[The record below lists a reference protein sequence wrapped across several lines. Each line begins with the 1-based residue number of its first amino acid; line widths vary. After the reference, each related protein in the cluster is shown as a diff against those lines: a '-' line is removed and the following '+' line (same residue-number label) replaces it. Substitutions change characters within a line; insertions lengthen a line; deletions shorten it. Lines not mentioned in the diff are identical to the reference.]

1 MNLLIEKEV
10 MMLKY
15 NYDVAVIG
23 GGPGGYVTAIRL
35 AQYGKKVVLFEGK
48 SLGGTCLNVGCI
60 PSKAMLRISEVMS
73 TIKEAEKFGITT
85 KDVQLDYSK
94 VKNYKDNVVSQLVN
108 GVGYLLKKNGVE
120 VISDFVT
127 EIKNHDI
134 AYGRNKIS
142 AENIILATGSQPF
155 IPPIQGLDKVEFDTT
170 DSIFTW
176 ESLPKSLVIV
186 GGGVIGVEMA
196 QAFAPLGTK
205 VTLIE
210 VADDILMTE
219 DKTARQLVEKH
230 LEQEG
235 ITIITKAKISNIEK
249 NKIKVDKETIQ
260 FEKLLIATGRNTN
273 IELANNIG
281 IKLTE
286 NKKFIE
292 VNDYMQT
299 SQNHIYAI
307 GDIIPGYQL
316 AHAASHEGF
325 VAADHIAKNN
335 PRKLDQTKIPRC
347 VYTTPEI
354 ASFGLSEEE
363 AKIDYDVKV
372 TMYNLAGN
380 GKAIAYG
387 DASGFVKIISD
398 KKYGEILGAVI
409 CGAHATELIST
420 ILAVKNSEGTM
431 DELSHQIFAHPTVS
445 ESIGESAEDFFGLS
459 IHQS

>member
-1 MNLLIEKEV
+1 ME
-10 MMLKY
+10 Y
-15 NYDVAVIG
+15 NYDVAIIG

-35 AQYGKKVVLFEGK
+35 AQFKKKVILFEGK
-48 SLGGTCLNVGCI
+48 NLGGTCLNVGCI

-85 KDVQLDYSK
+85 NEVHVDYSK
-94 VKNYKDNVVSQLVN
+94 VKSYKDDVVKQLVN
-108 GVGYLLKKNGVE
+108 GVGYLLKKNGVK
-120 VISDFVT
+120 VINQFVT
-127 EIKNHDI
+127 EIKGHDI
-134 AYGRNKIS
+134 IYAENKVS

-155 IPPIQGLDKVEFDTT
+155 IPPIEGLDDIQYDTT
-170 DSIFTW
+170 DTIFTW
-176 ESLPKSLVIV
+176 KTLPKSLVIV

-196 QAFAPLGTK
+196 QAFAPLGAK
-205 VTLIE
+205 VTLVE

-219 DKTARQLVEKH
+219 DQSARKLVEKH
-230 LEQEG
+230 LKQEG
-235 ITIITKAKISNIEK
+235 ITIITKAKISKIEK
-249 NKIKVDKETIQ
+249 DEITVGNETIP
-260 FEKLLIATGRNTN
+260 FDKILIATGRKTN
-273 IELANNIG
+273 LELAERLG
-281 IKLTE
+281 LELSE

-299 SQNHIYAI
+299 SQKHIYAI

-316 AHAASHEGF
+316 AHAASHEGLI
-325 VAADHIAKNN
+325 AADYIVNN
-335 PRKLDQTKIPRC
+335 KHHKLDQTKVPRC

-363 AKIDYDVKV
+363 ARKEYDVKV
-372 TMYNLAGN
+372 STYTLSGN

-387 DASGFVKIISD
+387 DSTGFVKVISE

-420 ILAVKNSEGTM
+420 ILAVKNAEGTM
-431 DELSHQIFAHPTVS
+431 DELAHQIFAHPTVS

-459 IHQS
+459 IHQP

>member
-1 MNLLIEKEV
+1 M
-10 MMLKY
+10 KY

-35 AQYGKKVVLFEGK
+35 AQYKKNVVLFEGK

-73 TIKEAEKFGITT
+73 TIKEAEKFGIST
-85 KDVQLDYSK
+85 KEVQLDYSK
-94 VKNYKDNVVSQLVN
+94 VKAYKDDVVSQLVN

-127 EIKNHDI
+127 EVKEHKVK
-134 AYGRNKIS
+134 YGKSVIT
-142 AENIILATGSQPF
+142 AGNIILATGSKPF
-155 IPPIQGLDKVEFDTT
+155 VPPINGIDNVKYDTT
-170 DSIFTW
+170 DTIFSW
-176 ESLPKSLVIV
+176 DKSPESLVII

-205 VTLIE
+205 VTLVE

-219 DKTARQLVEKH
+219 DVEARKLVKKH
-230 LEQEG
+230 LKKEG
-235 ITIITKAKISNIEK
+235 ITIITNAKIESIE
-249 NKIKVDKETIQ
+249 NGKIKVGKESIS
-260 FEKLLIATGRNTN
+260 FERLLVATGRKTN
-273 IELANNIG
+273 LELADKLG
-281 IKLTE
+281 LKLTE
-286 NKKFIE
+286 NNKFIE
-292 VNDYMQT
+292 VNDFMQT
-299 SQNHIYAI
+299 SQKHIYAI

-325 VAADHIAKNN
+325 VAADHIVNNN
-335 PRKLDQTKIPRC
+335 PRKLDQTKVPRC

-354 ASFGLSEEE
+354 ASFGLSEEQ
-363 AKIDYDVKV
+363 AKKDYDVKV
-372 TMYNLAGN
+372 STYNLAGN
-380 GKAIAYG
+380 GKAISYG
-387 DASGFVKIISD
+387 DSTGFVKVISE

-420 ILAVKNSEGTM
+420 ILAVKNAEGTM

-445 ESIGESAEDFFGLS
+445 ESIGESAEDYFGLS
-459 IHQS
+459 IHQP

>member
-1 MNLLIEKEV
+1 MI
-10 MMLKY
+10 LKY

-35 AQYGKKVVLFEGK
+35 AQYKKNVVLFEGK

-73 TIKEAEKFGITT
+73 TIKEAEKFGIST
-85 KDVQLDYSK
+85 KEVQLDYSK
-94 VKNYKDNVVSQLVN
+94 VKAYKDDVVSQLVN

-127 EIKNHDI
+127 EVKEHKVK
-134 AYGRNKIS
+134 YGKSVIT
-142 AENIILATGSQPF
+142 AGNIILATGSKPF
-155 IPPIQGLDKVEFDTT
+155 VPPINGIDNVKYDTT
-170 DSIFTW
+170 DTIFSW
-176 ESLPKSLVIV
+176 DKSPESLVII

-205 VTLIE
+205 VTLVE

-219 DKTARQLVEKH
+219 DVEARKLVKKH
-230 LEQEG
+230 LKKEG
-235 ITIITKAKISNIEK
+235 ITIITNAKIESIE
-249 NKIKVDKETIQ
+249 NGKIKVGKESIS
-260 FEKLLIATGRNTN
+260 FERLLVATGRKTN
-273 IELANNIG
+273 LELADKLG
-281 IKLTE
+281 LKLTE
-286 NKKFIE
+286 NNKFIE
-292 VNDYMQT
+292 VNDFMQT
-299 SQNHIYAI
+299 SQKHIYAI

-325 VAADHIAKNN
+325 VAADHIVNNN
-335 PRKLDQTKIPRC
+335 PRKLDQTKVPRC

-354 ASFGLSEEE
+354 ASFGLSEEQ
-363 AKIDYDVKV
+363 AKKDYDVKV
-372 TMYNLAGN
+372 STYNLAGN
-380 GKAIAYG
+380 GKAISYG
-387 DASGFVKIISD
+387 DSTGFVKVISE

-420 ILAVKNSEGTM
+420 ILAVKNAEGTM

-445 ESIGESAEDFFGLS
+445 ESIGESAEDYFGLS
-459 IHQS
+459 IHQP

>member
-1 MNLLIEKEV
+1 MNLLNEKEV
-10 MMLKY
+10 MKLKSD
-15 NYDVAVIG
+15 YDVAVIG

-35 AQYGKKVVLFEGK
+35 AQYKKKVVLFEGE
-48 SLGGTCLNVGCI
+48 SLGGTCVNVGCI

-73 TIKEAEKFGITT
+73 TIKAAEKFGIQT
-85 KDVQLDYSK
+85 KDIQLDYKK
-94 VKNYKDNVVSQLVN
+94 VKAYKDNVVSQLVN
-108 GVGYLLKKNGVE
+108 GVSYLLKKNGVE
-120 VISDFVT
+120 VISDFATDIKEHEITYSNGKVT
-127 EIKNHDI
+127 
-134 AYGRNKIS
+134 
-142 AENIILATGSQPF
+142 AENIILATGSKPF
-155 IPPIQGLDKVEFDTT
+155 VPPIEGLDKVEYDTT
-170 DSIFTW
+170 DSIFSW
-176 ESLPKSLVIV
+176 EELPKSLVIV

-219 DKTARQLVEKH
+219 DKAARQIVEKQ
-230 LEQEG
+230 LKKEG
-235 ITIITKAKISNIEK
+235 IQVIKQAKISKVENNIINVANENIEF
-249 NKIKVDKETIQ
+249 D
-260 FEKLLIATGRNTN
+260 KLLIATGRKTN
-273 IELANNIG
+273 LDLAEKLG

-299 SQNHIYAI
+299 SAKHIFAI

-325 VAADHIAKNN
+325 VAADYIAKKS
-335 PRKLDQTKIPRC
+335 PHKLDQTKVPRC

-354 ASFGLSEEE
+354 ASFGLSEDE
-363 AKIDYDVKV
+363 AKQTYDVEIS
-372 TMYNLAGN
+372 TYNLAGN

-387 DASGFVKIISD
+387 DATGFVKIISE
-398 KKYGEILGAVI
+398 KQYGEILGAVI

-459 IHQS
+459 IHQP

>member
-1 MNLLIEKEV
+1 MI
-10 MMLKY
+10 LKY

-35 AQYGKKVVLFEGK
+35 AQYKKNVVLFEGE

-73 TIKEAEKFGITT
+73 TIKEAEKFGIST
-85 KDVQLDYSK
+85 KEVQLDYSK
-94 VKNYKDNVVSQLVN
+94 VKAYKDDVVSQLVN

-127 EIKNHDI
+127 EVKEHKVK
-134 AYGRNKIS
+134 YGKSVIT
-142 AENIILATGSQPF
+142 AGNIILATGSKPF
-155 IPPIQGLDKVEFDTT
+155 VPPINGIDNVKYDTT
-170 DSIFTW
+170 DTIFSW
-176 ESLPKSLVIV
+176 DKSPGSLVII

-205 VTLIE
+205 VTLVE

-219 DKTARQLVEKH
+219 DVEARKLVKKH
-230 LEQEG
+230 LKKEG
-235 ITIITKAKISNIEK
+235 ITIITNAKIESIE
-249 NKIKVDKETIQ
+249 NGKIKVGKESIS
-260 FEKLLIATGRNTN
+260 FERLLVATGRKTN
-273 IELANNIG
+273 LELADKLG
-281 IKLTE
+281 LKLTE
-286 NKKFIE
+286 NNKFIE
-292 VNDYMQT
+292 VNDFMQT
-299 SQNHIYAI
+299 SQKHIYAI

-325 VAADHIAKNN
+325 VAADHIVNNN
-335 PRKLDQTKIPRC
+335 PRKLDQTKVPRC

-354 ASFGLSEEE
+354 ASFGLSEEQ
-363 AKIDYDVKV
+363 AKKDYDVKV
-372 TMYNLAGN
+372 STYNLAGN
-380 GKAIAYG
+380 GKAISYG
-387 DASGFVKIISD
+387 DSTGFVKVISE

-420 ILAVKNSEGTM
+420 ILAVKNAEGTM

-445 ESIGESAEDFFGLS
+445 ESIGESAEDYFGLS
-459 IHQS
+459 IHQP